1 MPSGFAAAGE
11 STSRRPAGSDPG
23 PSAGTAAATRPRA
36 PAILRPIA
44 VATIAGALLAG
55 CALAPPRPLPT
66 TLSTQA
72 SVGRLERDPAGLD
85 LPPLPKRAIDP
96 ARGLDPTD
104 VAILAVLNSPDL
116 KAKRAAAGVA
126 AAQVFA
132 ARLLPDP
139 QVGATAD
146 FPLPGQGAQIAY
158 GVTPTLDVVG
168 LITHAAA
175 LKAARQSRRQADLD
189 LLWAEWGT
197 AQQARALVETILAE
211 EAKAQALS
219 KFQKVAAMRA
229 QASAAAL
236 ARRDVAGQTA
246 SADVALAADAQTA
259 LAQAQH
265 DAAKARLDL
274 NALIGLDPGVTLPL
288 VASRDGDW
296 DKATIERARTELARR
311 RPDLIALQAG
321 YAAEEANLRKAVLAQ
336 FPVLNLGFSHA
347 RDNTGITSNGL
358 SANFT
363 LPIFNRGRG
372 QIAIEKATREQ
383 LRQEYQG
390 RLDQTDAEVAADL
403 AERTSA
409 EQQAERLARDVSVLA
424 GLADKA
430 DAAYRRND
438 LDGASYVTL
447 AQNLLTKTAD
457 LQDRRLAA
465 RLAEITLETALFLPP
480 AASEGRP

>member
-1 MPSGFAAAGE
+1 M
-11 STSRRPAGSDPG
+11 R
-23 PSAGTAAATRPRA
+23 
-36 PAILRPIA
+36 
-44 VATIAGALLAG
+44 GALEPASKQAAIRRSLGLVAIVGATLAG
-55 CALAPPRPLPT
+55 CTTPGPRPLPT
-66 TLSTQA
+66 TLSAA
-72 SVGRLERDPAGLD
+72 SSVSRLEQDPAGLD
-85 LPPLPKRAIDP
+85 LPLLPKRTIDP

-139 QVGATAD
+139 QVGASAD
-146 FPLPGQGAQIAY
+146 FPTPGQGAQIAY
-158 GVTPTLDVVG
+158 GVTPNLDVAT

-189 LLWAEWGT
+189 LLWAEWGA
-197 AQQARALVETILAE
+197 AQQARALAETVLAG
-211 EAKAQALS
+211 EAKAQALA
-219 KFQKVAAMRA
+219 KFQTVAAARA
-229 QASAAAL
+229 QASASAL
-236 ARRDVAGQTA
+236 GRRDVAAQTT

-274 NALIGLDPGVTLPL
+274 NALIGLDPSVKLPL

-296 DKATIERARTELARR
+296 DKATIERARGELARR

-321 YAAEEANLRKAVLAQ
+321 YAAQEANLRKAVLAQ

-383 LRQEYQG
+383 LRQEYQT

-403 AERTSA
+403 AERASA
-409 EQQAERLARDVSVLA
+409 EQMADRLAHEVSILS
-424 GLADKA
+424 GLTDKA
-430 DAAYRRND
+430 DDAYRRND
-438 LDGASYVTL
+438 LDGASYLTL
-447 AQNLLTKTAD
+447 AQSLLNKTAD